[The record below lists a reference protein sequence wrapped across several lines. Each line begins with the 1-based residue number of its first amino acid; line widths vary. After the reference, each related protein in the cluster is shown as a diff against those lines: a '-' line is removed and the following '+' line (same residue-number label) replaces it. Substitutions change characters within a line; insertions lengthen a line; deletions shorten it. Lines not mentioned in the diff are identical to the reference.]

1 MAEILAIAHPDGG
14 TVGVFAEAAAE
25 QSLTIE
31 HWTPAEGGEPTR
43 PLDQYLGLVVLGG
56 DENIDEVDRYPY
68 LEREFEIVADW
79 IECERPVFGVC
90 LGGQMI
96 AHVSGGSVFK
106 ASEREFGW
114 AQIDVLPA
122 AHDDPVTGFGADTL
136 TGLAWHDYAFE
147 PPPGSTTL
155 ASNSVCVQAFRYGEA
170 WGFQHHAEIDASV
183 LEDWIAP
190 LLIDASD
197 PARREQA
204 ELIAAGRAANMPAWN
219 DYGRELFRR
228 FAKRCH

>member
-1 MAEILAIAHPDGG
+1 MAEILAIAHTDGG
-14 TVGVFAEAAAE
+14 TVGVFAGAAAE
-25 QSLTIE
+25 QSLAIE
-31 HWTPAEGGEPTR
+31 QWVPAEGGEPAR

-56 DENIDEVDRYPY
+56 DENIDEVNRYPY
-68 LEREFEIVADW
+68 LTREFEVVSNW
-79 IECERPVFGVC
+79 IASERPLLGVC
-90 LGGQMI
+90 LGAQMI

-122 AHDDPVTGFGADTL
+122 AHDDPISGFGEERL
-136 TGLAWHDYAFE
+136 TALAWHDFAFQ

-155 ASNSVCVQAFRYGEA
+155 ASNSVCVQAFRYREA
-170 WGFQHHAEIDASV
+170 WGFQHHPEINTAV
-183 LEDWIAP
+183 LDHWIAP
-190 LLIDASD
+190 LLADESD

-204 ELIAAGRAANMPAWN
+204 ELLEAGRSAHMQAWN

-228 FAKRCH
+228 FAKRCR

>member
-14 TVGVFAEAAAE
+14 TVGVFADAAAE
-25 QSLTIE
+25 ESLAIE
-31 HWTPAEGGEPTR
+31 HWMPAEGGEPEL
-43 PLDQYLGLVVLGG
+43 PLDQYSGLVVLGG
-56 DENIDEVDRYPY
+56 DENINQLDLYPY
-68 LEREFEIVADW
+68 LERELEVVHDWVAS
-79 IECERPVFGVC
+79 ERPLFGVC

-122 AHDDPVTGFGADTL
+122 AHDDPVTGFGAERL

-155 ASNSVCVQAFRYGEA
+155 ASNSVCVQAFRHGEA
-170 WGFQHHAEIDASV
+170 WGFQHHPEIESSV
-183 LEDWIAP
+183 LDGWLAP
-190 LLIDASD
+190 VLIDPD
-197 PARREQA
+197 PERRKQA
-204 ELIAAGRAANMPAWN
+204 ELLEAGREAHMPAWN

-228 FAKRCH
+228 FAKRCR

>member
-14 TVGVFAEAAAE
+14 TVGVLAEAAAE

-31 HWTPAEGGEPTR
+31 HWTPAEGGEPAT
-43 PLDQYLGLVVLGG
+43 PLDQYSGLVVLGG

-68 LEREFEIVADW
+68 LEREYEIVNDW
-79 IECERPVFGVC
+79 IEADRPLFGVC
-90 LGGQMI
+90 LGAQMI

-114 AQIDVLPA
+114 EQIDVLPA
-122 AHDDPVTGFGADTL
+122 GRDDPVTGFGADTL
-136 TGLAWHDYAFE
+136 IGLAWHDYAFE

-155 ASNSVCVQAFRYGEA
+155 ASNSVCVQAFRYREA
-170 WGFQHHAEIDASV
+170 WGFQHHPEIEGSV
-183 LEDWIAP
+183 LDHWLAP
-190 LLIDASD
+190 LLADASD

-204 ELIAAGRAANMPAWN
+204 ELVEAGRAAHMQAWN

-228 FAKRCH
+228 FAKRCR